1 MTRGTVKVKLRP
13 IKLAFLVNPEDK
25 ESLLNAIEIN
35 TFLWGGIYNP
45 IIPVYNPT
53 AAKRKNL
60 PSKDLYDKEA
70 ISGYLDNF
78 DPDYVVPM
86 GECSDYPFGV
96 GDREKV
102 KEIPEIFGLGEG
114 FDLPE
119 WGIGLFEVLNHFI
132 EEEFKFQARFPQD
145 VCLPDFDKNFSL
157 FLSSVF
163 GVLPKDIDKIFRT
176 DFAQVL
182 NAKKTDCSAANY
194 VELLDPQKLFFTR
207 MTELY
212 LETNKYQKKSILL
225 LDASNSLDIMDYWN
239 LRAIG
244 WDVFPIPYQFMQSD
258 ETTQHILNF
267 AKEHYLSKGPEYEI
281 HGRTNIYDKVP
292 ILESRSIRKSKH
304 QHFLDS
310 PKESN
315 TGSQISYPCI
325 WNREAREKYDLE
337 CCELVA
343 DTVEHEISTN
353 QETIEFKTLDPKSAY
368 SFQISNISRF
378 ANEIEFRFHDDKELC
393 ANVIPSGDNELAE
406 LIYGGAPEVIGR
418 HPFNRYRLS
427 KGRLVYL
434 SRSPR
439 STIDL
444 LTPQAETIFTKRLE
458 LRELRGWKVKLSPAG
473 RIAKQMIRQLGGVS
487 GTEILAKR
495 GIIELLGKMNSK
507 SGDQKSVSEELVWS
521 EIQRISNQTE
531 PGKVG
536 EAESIRQR
544 LIEAKAIQ
552 LGMAIRCLICRQFSW
567 YSVERAN
574 YELQCPKCLEQFS
587 FPPASKE
594 VNWSYRALGTFSLP
608 NQAHGAYTVLLTL
621 HFFSRFSSSRGATTP
636 FMSFT
641 AEKEGMQ
648 PIEADLALLF
658 QDPEYK
664 GLKTEL
670 IFAECKTFNTFQE
683 KDRDRMID
691 LGKAF
696 PGAVLVFATLNEF
709 LSDAEKKLL
718 RPVVNGFRRDRKNGH
733 PLNRV
738 LILTGTELVSESHL
752 FQSWEEKEGVRA
764 EIARIR
770 TPINLLELCD
780 LTQHIYLDLGLWDP
794 ELLDKLSIRSKSH
807 IVVP

>member
-1 MTRGTVKVKLRP
+1 MTRGIVKVKLRP

-53 AAKRKNL
+53 ATKRKNL

-70 ISGYLDNF
+70 VSGYLDNF

-86 GECSDYPFGV
+86 GECSDYPFDV

-292 ILESRSIRKSKH
+292 ILESRSISKSTH
-304 QHFLDS
+304 QHLFDL

-315 TGSQISYPCI
+315 TGSQILYPCI
-325 WNREAREKYDLE
+325 WNREARDKYDLE

-343 DTVEHEISTN
+343 DTLEHEISTN
-353 QETIEFKTLDPKSAY
+353 QKTIKFKTLDPKFAY
-368 SFQISNISRF
+368 SFEISNISRF
-378 ANEIEFRFHDDKELC
+378 ANEIEFRFHDDKELL
-393 ANVIPSGDNELAE
+393 ANAIPSGSSQLAE
-406 LIYGGAPEVIGR
+406 LIYGGAPEVIVR

-444 LTPQAETIFTKRLE
+444 LIPQAETIFTKWLE
-458 LRELRGWKVKLSPAG
+458 LREWTVELSSAG

-487 GTEILAKR
+487 STKILAKR
-495 GIIELLGKMNSK
+495 GIIELLGKINSK
-507 SGDQKSVSEELVWS
+507 RGDQKSMPEEFVWS
-521 EIQRISNQTE
+521 ELQKISKNQTKPE
-531 PGKVG
+531 KVR

-544 LIEAKAIQ
+544 LIEAKAFQ
-552 LGMAIRCLICRQFSW
+552 LGMEIRCLICGQCSW
-567 YSVERAN
+567 YSVEHAN
-574 YELQCPKCLEQFS
+574 YKLQCPKCLEQFS

-594 VNWSYRALGTFSLP
+594 VQWSYRTIGPFSSS

-621 HFFSRFSSSRGATTP
+621 HFFSRFSFSRSATTQ
-636 FMSFT
+636 FMSFK
-641 AEKEGMQ
+641 AKKEGKQ

-658 QDPEYK
+658 QDPEYQ
-664 GLKTEL
+664 GLKTEI
-670 IFAECKTFNTFQE
+670 IFAECKTFNAFKE
-683 KDRDRMID
+683 RDRDRMIN

-696 PGAVLVFATLNEF
+696 PGAILVFATLNES
-709 LSDAEKKLL
+709 LKDEEKSLL
-718 RPVVNGFRRDRKNGH
+718 RSVVDYFHKDRKNKH
-733 PLNRV
+733 PLNPV
-738 LILTGTELVSESHL
+738 LILTRTELVSESRFL
-752 FQSWEEKEGVRA
+752 NSWKDTKDIRA
-764 EIARIR
+764 EVARIS

-807 IVVP
+807 IVVS